1 MCVRFVS
8 VLCGIVALCNVSVF
22 ADGML
27 IPFHPKVIP
36 PQWIKEDAG
45 RAAWESYGGQAPQNV
60 SIYEPGQRALILFN
74 GTEEILLLSTELH
87 ASAPTAALEVVPF
100 PSEPKVKLS
109 DFQKLLDMEALL
121 IKYTPVPAPPRPIP
135 GMLSAKDSAGVE
147 ERIENAARIT
157 FHEQMGA
164 HDLTVA
170 EVKDKEYFSEW
181 VLKRFQEWGVEEQ
194 TMGEE
199 YAAVIDRY
207 LLRKNTWF
215 VFDSLLLG
223 NAVQSRQPVGY
234 RFATGRLYYPLEI
247 TSLQKGE
254 TVVDL
259 LVVTDT
265 PMKFQPRRF
274 LKEIRAARVP
284 RGELGHISKTW
295 EVFMK
300 SDSLYMT
307 MLSVTGDIS
316 KMTRDIYGNPTTEAE
331 LNPTGTRVVG
341 R

>member
-1 MCVRFVS
+1 M
-8 VLCGIVALCNVSVF
+8 VALCNASVF

-36 PQWIKEDAG
+36 PQWVKNDASK
-45 RAAWESYGGQAPQNV
+45 AAWESYGGQAPQSV
-60 SIYEPGQRALILFN
+60 SIYEPGQRAVILFN
-74 GTEEILLLSTELH
+74 GNEEILLLSTELH
-87 ASAPTAALEVVPF
+87 ASSPTAALEVVPF
-100 PSEPKVKLS
+100 PSEPKVKLGE
-109 DFQKLLDMEALL
+109 FQMLLDMEALL
-121 IKYTPVPAPPRPIP
+121 IQYTPVPAPPRPHP
-135 GMLSAKDSAGVE
+135 HADGVRSAGGVE
-147 ERIENAARIT
+147 KRIENAARIT

-207 LLRKNTWF
+207 LLRKNAWF

-234 RFATGRLYYPLEI
+234 RFSTDRMYYPLEI
-247 TSLQKGE
+247 SSLQKGD

-265 PMKFQPRRF
+265 PMKFQPRKF
-274 LKEIRAARVP
+274 LREIRAARVP
-284 RGELGHISKTW
+284 RRELRRISKTW
-295 EVFMK
+295 ESFMR
-300 SDSLYMT
+300 SDNLYMS

-316 KMTRDIYGNPTTEAE
+316 KMTRDVYGNPTTEAE
-331 LNPTGTRVVG
+331 LNPKGTRVVG